1 MLAIRPFCSVASCS
15 GSPQLILCLVR
26 PMRILAI
33 IVTTAVVSSLA
44 NAHAQRVE
52 RSVQAS
58 ARTPEDAAKMIGS
71 ARYLYHQQVHT
82 MLQAAIAPEFMRHHK
97 RLNGGSVK
105 YAFELDSRGRVVSLK
120 AHSTKNSRW
129 GEETLSRIVRS
140 LKFPPVPPQ
149 AMKQEREEGH
159 KYVEVTGDMGWK
171 P

>member
-1 MLAIRPFCSVASCS
+1 
-15 GSPQLILCLVR
+15 
-26 PMRILAI
+26 MRILAI
-33 IVTTAVVSSLA
+33 IVATAVVGSFAEAS
-44 NAHAQRVE
+44 AQEVE
-52 RSVQAS
+52 RSVQAT

-82 MLQAAIAPEFMRHHK
+82 MLQAALAPELMRHHE

-120 AHSTKNSRW
+120 AHSTKGSRW
-129 GEETLSRIVRS
+129 GEETLARIVRS
-140 LKFPPVPPQ
+140 LKFPAVPSE

-159 KYVEVTGDMGWK
+159 KYIEVTGDLGWK